1 MPPWSLRDQTCIAGI
16 GTTDYGVFP
25 DTDAYGLGFAALQRA
40 VDDCG
45 IRFDEIDGL
54 IVNRISSYE
63 RFASMAG
70 LNPQFCL
77 HTPGEGRFSGASL
90 MLAAQAIA
98 TGNAEVVALVYG
110 NDGKS
115 AGVRYGGEPGPWV
128 PAGFTSPGAIHAM
141 MFQRHMDQYGTRS
154 EDLAHISVAFRR
166 HAGHNPGAVMQKP
179 ITVEDHQA
187 SRFICEPL
195 HLFDYCL
202 INDGGVAWIMTTP
215 ERARDLK
222 KPPVLV
228 SGFARRDS
236 FDDASL
242 PRADYWYTAL
252 HDIASKVYERAG
264 IARDEL
270 DGLMLYDNFTPSVL
284 FLLEGL
290 GFCKPGEGGDFVRDG
305 TLALGQGRWPTNT
318 SGGHLSE
325 SYMQGWALVAE
336 AVRQCRRE
344 AGDRQIPDCNSV
356 LYACAANIACAAIL
370 QEGRLMATDPPQ
382 PRRDPISKTFWE
394 ACDEHRLIA
403 QRCEQTGRFWLP
415 PSPLSPY
422 AHSDAWTWEALA
434 GTGTIET
441 WAVMHQRYFP
451 DFPETIPYNVIQVRL
466 DEGPAWISNLID
478 TERDPE
484 QGLRVAVRFVDYG
497 EGDGRWSFPKF
508 VLA

>member
-25 DTDAYGLGFAALQRA
+25 DTDAYGLGFRALQRA

-45 IRFDEIDGL
+45 IRFDDIDGL

-141 MFQRHMDQYGTRS
+141 MFRRHMDQYGTRS
-154 EDLAHISVAFRR
+154 EDLAHISVAFRG
-166 HAGHNPGAVMQKP
+166 HAGRNPSAVMKQP

-187 SRFICEPL
+187 SRFICAPL
-195 HLFDYCL
+195 HLYDYCL

-215 ERARDLK
+215 ERARDLSQA
-222 KPPVLV
+222 PGLRERLRAAATV
-228 SGFARRDS
+228 STTPRFRAVRLL
-236 FDDASL
+236 A
-242 PRADYWYTAL
+242 PRARTTLPAK
-252 HDIASKVYERAG
+252 IYERAG

-270 DGLMLYDNFTPSVL
+270 DGLMLYDNFTPAVL
-284 FLLEGL
+284 FIARGPWLL
-290 GFCKPGEGGDFVRDG
+290 CKPGEGELLRPRWHPRARLD
-305 TLALGQGRWPTNT
+305 GRWPTNT

-344 AGDRQIPDCNSV
+344 AGDRQIPDCRSV
-356 LYACAANIACAAIL
+356 LYACAANIACAAIF
-370 QEGRLMATDPPQ
+370 
-382 PRRDPISKTFWE
+382 RRD
-394 ACDEHRLIA
+394 D
-403 QRCEQTGRFWLP
+403 
-415 PSPLSPY
+415 
-422 AHSDAWTWEALA
+422 
-434 GTGTIET
+434 
-441 WAVMHQRYFP
+441 
-451 DFPETIPYNVIQVRL
+451 
-466 DEGPAWISNLID
+466 
-478 TERDPE
+478 
-484 QGLRVAVRFVDYG
+484 
-497 EGDGRWSFPKF
+497 
-508 VLA
+508 